1 METKVARPTHSV
13 GVPSGPQFA
22 RPSQKA
28 SPMSRIQLPRLS
40 RIAIAAAASAALIG
54 TTFIAPA
61 TAFAAPAPANAV
73 AATTTATNDVAAVSP
88 AIYNNPAGN
97 QDPVVAKGMAV
108 TVQLEAYTTADGTGT
123 PTLSN
128 TASTRYQGRA
138 NGDSIIDPTVT
149 KSLYQVMTIKNN
161 SGAPFN
167 VQEYMTTPNNYKAY
181 YANGFIASKVL
192 ASGFD
197 ENGLKSSLVTVDG
210 SYTNSNIAY
219 VGKSFADY
227 TATNSIAD
235 LPRLDL
241 TGTLAAGSSV
251 TIRVP
256 LSVPQGEQADNR
268 FTFGDWSYSIAGL
281 NPEITVRFSPELKR
295 SDGSSTVPF
304 TGQFLSVTPVPGGN
318 QEYTTVPV
326 MQKYMPTAVNGE
338 NYWVNNFSAPIVH
351 NPTTENVF
359 YKWGY
364 YMVDPLQI
372 KAAVDTHG
380 YAQIVDGTG
389 KPAIQFL
396 YRAQNATATITD
408 PSGNPV
414 PSVPNRTAP
423 YVSVRQVV
431 TGNGTHDLDDNNSI
445 SVDYGSTFDAKTNK
459 ALDLKV
465 FDVKG
470 AAVDLSSPTVTIDQS
485 KVNTKTPGTYPV
497 TVTYDPDAAQ
507 GTPGINNDVVSNTF
521 YVTVASLTT
530 TPVPP
535 TQSGDTVTI
544 PTVTGVDYQVDGKT
558 VTGTVTVPDGQT
570 ITVTATPQANYTF
583 TDGSDTSWNFSY
595 DVPTTPAPT
604 PGESG
609 SATPGEGAGGQGGAG
624 QGATGSEVK
633 TSGTG
638 SASDLA
644 GIGLALAAAGAGAA
658 AAARKIRRNR
668 R

>member
-1 METKVARPTHSV
+1 
-13 GVPSGPQFA
+13 
-22 RPSQKA
+22 
-28 SPMSRIQLPRLS
+28 MSRIQLPRLS

-61 TAFAAPAPANAV
+61 TAFATPDSTNAV
-73 AATTTATNDVAAVSP
+73 AATTATDDVTTTDP

-97 QDPVVAKGMAV
+97 QNPFTAKDMAV
-108 TVQLEAYTTADGTGT
+108 TVQLEAYTTADESDT
-123 PTLSN
+123 PVLSN
-128 TASTRYQGRA
+128 TATPTVGVGRTY
-138 NGDSIIDPTVT
+138 GDSIIDPTVT

-167 VQEYMTTPNNYKAY
+167 VGEFMTTPNNYAAY
-181 YANGFIASKVL
+181 YTDGFIASKVL

-197 ENGLKSSLVTVDG
+197 ENGLKPSLITVDG
-210 SYTNSNIAY
+210 SYTNSSIQY

-227 TATNSIAD
+227 TATKSVTD
-235 LPRLDL
+235 LPRLDIK
-241 TGTLAAGSSV
+241 GTLGAGSSV
-251 TIRVP
+251 TFKVP
-256 LSVPQGEQADNR
+256 LSIPQGEQADNR
-268 FTFGDWSYSIAGL
+268 FTFGDWSDSILTGRA
-281 NPEITVRFSPELKR
+281 PEITVRFSPKLKR

-304 TGQFLSVTPVPGGN
+304 TGQFLAVQPVPGGN
-318 QEYTTVPV
+318 QQYTTVPV
-326 MQKYMPTAVNGE
+326 MQKYMPTAANGQ
-338 NYWVNNFSAPIVH
+338 NYWVDNFGVPAVH
-351 NPTTENVF
+351 NATTENVL

-364 YMVDPLQI
+364 YMTDPLQI
-372 KAAVDTHG
+372 KDAVDTHG

-389 KPAIQFL
+389 KPAVQFL
-396 YRAQNATATITD
+396 YRAQTATATITD

-414 PSVPNRTAP
+414 PPVPNRTAP

-445 SVDYGSTFDAKTNK
+445 TVDYGSTFDAKTNK
-459 ALDLKV
+459 ALDLQV

-485 KVNTKTPGTYPV
+485 KVDTKTAGTYPV
-497 TVTYDPDAAQ
+497 TVTYDPDAKA
-507 GTPGINNDVVSNTF
+507 GTPAITNDVVSNTF
-521 YVTVASLTT
+521 YVTVASLTA

-558 VTGTVTVPDGQT
+558 VTGTVTVPDGQR
-570 ITVTATPQANYTF
+570 ITVTAVPQANYAF
-583 TDGSDTSWNFSY
+583 TEGATTSWDFSY
-595 DVPTTPAPT
+595 NVPTTPAPT

-609 SATPGEGAGGQGGAG
+609 SATPGEGAGGQAG
-624 QGATGSEVK
+624 SGQAGTGSEVQ

-638 SASDLA
+638 SAADLA
-644 GIGLALAAAGAGAA
+644 GLGIALAAAGTGAA

-668 R
+668 H